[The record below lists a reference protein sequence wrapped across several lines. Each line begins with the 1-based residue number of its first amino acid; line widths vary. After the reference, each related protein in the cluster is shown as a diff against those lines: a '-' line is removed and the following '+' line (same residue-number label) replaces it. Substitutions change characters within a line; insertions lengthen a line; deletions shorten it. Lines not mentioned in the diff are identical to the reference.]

1 MEIFNVKR
9 RDVYDFD
16 NWMDLKKPGF
26 GGSKSAESLK
36 NAKGK
41 DVNAN
46 RKLKD
51 YQRKVERHDLFNNQ
65 VFDPTYKAMG
75 GDLVHKQEDG
85 KNPYDYPDLY
95 NNMGI
100 AQVTV
105 GKTNE
110 GMCYTD
116 FSSFIIESEAK
127 DYSKKECDDDCDCE
141 DCKEDKKKKG
151 GKK

>member
-9 RDVYDFD
+9 RDVFKFD
-16 NWMDLKKPGF
+16 DWMDLKKPGF
-26 GGSKSAESLK
+26 GGSKSAEELK
-36 NAKGK
+36 TGSGK
-41 DVNAN
+41 FKNKD

-95 NNMGI
+95 DNMGI
-100 AQVTV
+100 ATV
-105 GKTNE
+105 GVSKTNE
-110 GMCYTD
+110 GKCHTD
-116 FSSFIIESEAK
+116 FSDFVLESEVK
-127 DYSKKECDDDCDCE
+127 SKKHKENECECGPDCECE
-141 DCKEDKKKKG
+141 DCVTHSKK
-151 GKK
+151 